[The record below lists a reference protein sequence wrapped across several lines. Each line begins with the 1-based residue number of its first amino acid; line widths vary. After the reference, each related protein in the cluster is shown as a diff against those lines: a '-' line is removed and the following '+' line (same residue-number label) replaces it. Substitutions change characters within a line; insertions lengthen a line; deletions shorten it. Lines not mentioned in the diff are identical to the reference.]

1 MYVQEKD
8 ERGRHQKKTERDD
21 MAIVKMEEMLEGLS
35 RNLVTWFSSQ
45 HLGIPYS
52 SLKGI
57 IYPRPPYKQFV
68 IKKRNGNARVIAEP
82 RKRLK
87 VVQEK
92 ILTFLT
98 ERSGPFKP
106 VVHGF
111 VPNRSILTNAQMHC
125 SPKNHHVFNIDL
137 KDFFPS
143 ITFFRVRGV
152 LRKHPFNFSHDVAT
166 VIAHICTLDGSLPQG
181 ASTSPFLSN
190 LVCRSMDR
198 DLTEL
203 ARRNLARYTRY
214 ADDITFSFP
223 VRKTSRLPAAIC
235 VVDDDGGLHVGAE
248 LHDLITSKHHFTI
261 NPAKTRLSDRGRR
274 MEVTGLTI
282 NRFPNVPRVFI
293 DRIRG
298 ALHAWEKYG
307 YDAADKLWND
317 RVTNGLTGAY
327 EKKPWKRQTRRGKIP
342 ELKNV
347 LWGKLLYLRMV
358 RGKDDTIYTRLA
370 ERFNS
375 AVLTAQ
381 AAGPFSAPKLPV
393 QPIVRDKTTAREACF
408 VVEWLG
414 EYQST
419 PGICDD
425 VIGNEGTAFVYR
437 ELNLLVTCDHLFKHI
452 ATVNKHKFDT
462 DYEAPEIFNK
472 ALNLVH
478 PGTKQRW
485 PAKIL
490 YRNPQMDLALLAF
503 EDPVPPHRYFPAL
516 DRPIEPGTQGTL
528 IGYPAWKQWNLPDFN
543 DQHVLNRTSPN
554 AGMNSFTIT
563 GAGSIRPG
571 NSGGPF
577 TDDRFRVA
585 GMAQRG
591 AYMGNGHDECLC
603 FEIVDDLILKYK
615 TSLIPPTPKTP
626 LAGTVAPV
634 GTSIAVQA
642 ASTAPLPTASTDVPA
657 GTTDGAAA
665 PTDSKPVPTSC
676 APTTPTVSVSPPT
689 EV

>member
-1 MYVQEKD
+1 
-8 ERGRHQKKTERDD
+8 
-21 MAIVKMEEMLEGLS
+21 MAIVKMEELLEGFS
-35 RNLVTWFSSQ
+35 RNSVKFFSSQ
-45 HLGIPYS
+45 NLGIPYS

-68 IKKRNGNARVIAEP
+68 IKKRDGSARVIAEP

-92 ILTFLT
+92 VLTFLT
-98 ERSGPFKP
+98 ARAGPFKP
-106 VVHGF
+106 AVHGF
-111 VPNRSILTNAQMHC
+111 VPKRSILTNARIHC
-125 SPKNHHVFNIDL
+125 SPKNHHVFNIDV

-152 LRKHPFNFSHDVAT
+152 LRKHPFNFSHEVAT

-181 ASTSPFLSN
+181 APTSPLLSN

-235 VVDDDGGLHVGAE
+235 VVDDDGDLHVGAE
-248 LHDLITSKHHFTI
+248 LHDLVTNKHHFTI

-282 NRFPNVPRVFI
+282 NQFPNVPRVFV

-298 ALHAWEKYG
+298 ALNAWEKYG
-307 YDAADKLWND
+307 YAAADKQWKD
-317 RVTNGLTGAY
+317 RVTKAATGAY
-327 EKKPWKRQTRRGKIP
+327 EKKPWKRQTRRGKVP

-358 RGKDDTIYTRLA
+358 RGKDDIIYTRLA
-370 ERFNS
+370 ERFND
-375 AVLTAQ
+375 AVLTAL
-381 AAGPFSAPKLPV
+381 AAGPFSAPKLPI
-393 QPIVRDKTTAREACF
+393 QPIARDKTTALEACF
-408 VVEWLG
+408 VVEWIG

-419 PGICDD
+419 PGTCDD
-425 VIGNEGTAFVYR
+425 CIGNQGTAFVYQ
-437 ELNLLVTCDHLFKHI
+437 ELNLLVTCDHLFEHV
-452 ATVNKHKFDT
+452 ALVNGHEFST
-462 DYEAPEIFNK
+462 DYEAPEMFNK
-472 ALNLVH
+472 TLSLIQ
-478 PGTKQRW
+478 PGTKKSW

-490 YRNPQMDLALLAF
+490 YRNKQMDIAFLEF
-503 EDPVPPHRYFPAL
+503 EDPVPPHRYFSAI
-516 DRPIEPGTQGTL
+516 DRPIEPGTQGIL

-543 DQHVLNRTSPN
+543 AQQVLNRTSPH

-577 TDDRFRVA
+577 ADDRFRVA
-585 GMAQRG
+585 GIAQRG
-591 AYMGNGHDECLC
+591 AYMGDGHDECLC
-603 FEIVDDLILKYK
+603 FQIVDDMIVKYK
-615 TSLIPPTPKTP
+615 TSLTPPTPKTP
-626 LAGTVAPV
+626 LAHAVASV
-634 GTSIAVQA
+634 GTSVAVVTA
-642 ASTAPLPTASTDVPA
+642 PTAPLPTASVSA
-657 GTTDGAAA
+657 LAEMADGATA
-665 PTDSKPVPTSC
+665 PTASNPVLTSP
-676 APTTPTVSVSPPT
+676 APTTPTVSVPPPT

>member
-1 MYVQEKD
+1 
-8 ERGRHQKKTERDD
+8 

-35 RNLVTWFSSQ
+35 RNSVTWFSSQ
-45 HLGIPYS
+45 NLGIPYS

-68 IKKRNGNARVIAEP
+68 IKKRNGSARVIAEP
-82 RKRLK
+82 SKRLK

-92 ILTFLT
+92 VLTFLT
-98 ERSGPFKP
+98 ERSGPLKP

-111 VPNRSILTNAQMHC
+111 VPKRSILTNAQMHC

-137 KDFFPS
+137 NDFFPS

-152 LRKHPFNFSHDVAT
+152 LRKHPFNFSHEVAT
-166 VIAHICTLDGSLPQG
+166 VIAHICTLDGTLPQG

-223 VRKTSRLPAAIC
+223 VRNPSRLPAAIC

-307 YDAADKLWND
+307 YAAADKQWND
-317 RVTNGLTGAY
+317 RVTNALTGAY
-327 EKKPWKRQTRRGKIP
+327 EKKPWRRQTRRGKTP

-375 AVLTAQ
+375 AVLTAH

-425 VIGNEGTAFVYR
+425 VIGKEGTAFVYR
-437 ELNLLVTCDHLFKHI
+437 ELNLLVTCDHLFEHI
-452 ATVNKHKFDT
+452 ATVNKHEFDT

-472 ALNLVH
+472 TLNLVH

-490 YRNPQMDLALLAF
+490 YRNAQMDLALLSF
-503 EDPVPPHRYFPAL
+503 EDPVPPHRYFPAI
-516 DRPIEPGTQGTL
+516 DSPIEPGTQGTL

-543 DQHVLNRTSPN
+543 DQQVLNRTSPN

-577 TDDRFRVA
+577 TDHRFRVA

-603 FEIVDDLILKYK
+603 FDIVDDLILKYK
-615 TSLIPPTPKTP
+615 TSLIPPTTTPKTP

-642 ASTAPLPTASTDVPA
+642 APTAPLSTASADVPA

-665 PTDSKPVPTSC
+665 PTDSSPMPTSS

>member
-1 MYVQEKD
+1 MVF
-8 ERGRHQKKTERDD
+8 
-21 MAIVKMEEMLEGLS
+21 VKMEEMLEGLS
-35 RNLVTWFSSQ
+35 RNSVTWFSNQ
-45 HLGIPYS
+45 ILGIPYS

-57 IYPRPPYKQFV
+57 IYPRPPYKQFI
-68 IKKRNGNARVIAEP
+68 IKKRDGSARVIAEP

-87 VVQEK
+87 IIQEK
-92 ILTFLT
+92 VLAFLK
-98 ERSGPFKP
+98 ERAGPFKP
-106 VVHGF
+106 AVHGF
-111 VPNRSILTNAQMHC
+111 VQERSILTNALMHC

-152 LRKHPFNFSHDVAT
+152 LRKYPFNFSHEVAT

-181 ASTSPFLSN
+181 APTSPLLSN

-198 DLTEL
+198 DLTNL

-214 ADDITFSFP
+214 ADDITFSFR
-223 VRKTSRLPAAIC
+223 VRKTSRLPAAVC
-235 VVDDDGGLHVGAE
+235 VVDDDGDLHVGTE
-248 LHDLITSKHHFTI
+248 LHDLIANKHHFTI
-261 NPAKTRLSDRGRR
+261 NPTKTRLSDRGRR

-282 NRFPNVPRVFI
+282 NQFPNVPRVFV

-307 YDAADKLWND
+307 YTAADEQWKD
-317 RVTNGLTGAY
+317 RVTKAATGAY
-327 EKKPWKRQTRRGKIP
+327 EKKPWKRQTRRGKVP

-358 RGKDDTIYTRLA
+358 RGKDDIIYTRLA
-370 ERFNS
+370 ERFNN
-375 AVLTAQ
+375 AVLAAQ
-381 AAGPFSAPKLPV
+381 AVGPFSAPKLPV
-393 QPIVRDKTTAREACF
+393 EPVVRDNTTARDACF
-408 VVEWLG
+408 VVECMG

-419 PGICDD
+419 PGKCDD
-425 VIGNEGTAFVYR
+425 FVCNQGTAFVYR
-437 ELNLLVTCDHLFKHI
+437 EQNVLVTCDHLFNFT
-452 ATVNKHKFDT
+452 ATVNNHEFPT
-462 DYEAPEIFNK
+462 DYDAPELFNK
-472 ALNLVH
+472 TLSIVH

-490 YRNPQMDLALLAF
+490 YRDAPMDLALIAF
-503 EDPVPPHRYFPAL
+503 EDPVPPHRFFSAI
-516 DRPIEPGTQGTL
+516 DNPIELGARGIL

-543 DQHVLNRTSPN
+543 AQQVLNRTSPH

-591 AYMGNGHDECLC
+591 AYMGDGHDECLC
-603 FEIVDDLILKYK
+603 FEILDDLISKYK
-615 TSLIPPTPKTP
+615 TLPIPPAAKALPAGAVALVGTPV
-626 LAGTVAPV
+626 AVHVAP
-634 GTSIAVQA
+634 T
-642 ASTAPLPTASTDVPA
+642 ASLPTASDKAPTVKA
-657 GTTDGAAA
+657 DGA
-665 PTDSKPVPTSC
+665 
-676 APTTPTVSVSPPT
+676 VSSAYCQLIANIKKLFT
-689 EV
+689 IF